1 VRKVHLEEMGATA
14 IVELRFPKMMIP
26 TWKQQAVKNRSGQIY
41 NKLPAIYA
49 ASALELRRNY
59 KTILVIHTIR
69 KKLA

>member
-1 VRKVHLEEMGATA
+1 
-14 IVELRFPKMMIP
+14 MMIP

-41 NKLPAIYA
+41 KKLPAVYA

-59 KTILVIHTIR
+59 KTILVMHTIR